1 METTAAEEKQI
12 ESGTLST
19 TQDGAAD
26 GYVVTATYTVRF
38 AARTVKVIEYE

>member
-1 METTAAEEKQI
+1 METAAAEEKQS

-26 GYVVTATYTVRF
+26 GYVVTATYTARF